1 VPINQLQIPWN
12 LFLIIRTD
20 IAVFR
25 IYLSNMRSKLF
36 ALLPFPYDILAI
48 LPVIAKYPI
57 APINN
62 PKAIRFGTIPPMI

>member
-1 VPINQLQIPWN
+1 
-12 LFLIIRTD
+12 
-20 IAVFR
+20 
-25 IYLSNMRSKLF
+25 MRSKLF